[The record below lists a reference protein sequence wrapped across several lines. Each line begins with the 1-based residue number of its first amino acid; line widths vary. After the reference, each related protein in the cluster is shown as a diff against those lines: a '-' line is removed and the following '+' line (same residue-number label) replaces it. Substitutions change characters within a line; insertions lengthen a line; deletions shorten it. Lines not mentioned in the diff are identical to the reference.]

1 MTFDEF
7 ITLAKGLKCAY
18 TSPNF
23 LPDEYSVKTW
33 YKFLEDL
40 PCDLATMA
48 VQKYIATNKYP
59 PTIADIRENVAEM
72 MTGSSDWSESWE
84 QVTRYISLY
93 GMPNESKAY
102 DAMDDHTR
110 EAVKRLGW
118 RNLCMSQNPTA
129 DRANYRMV
137 YEAVIKEKKDQLSV
151 PENLRLKMANI
162 KMIGDS
168 K

>member
-7 ITLAKGLKCAY
+7 IVLAKGLKCAY

-48 VQKYIATNKYP
+48 VQKYISTNKFP
-59 PTIADIRENVAEM
+59 PTIADIRETVSDM
-72 MTGSSDWSESWE
+72 MAGSTDWSESWSN
-84 QVTRYISLY
+84 VTRLISKY
-93 GMPNESKAY
+93 GLPNEARAY
-102 DAMDDHTR
+102 DEMDQHTK

-118 RNLCMSQNPTA
+118 KNLCMSQNQSV

-137 YEAVIKEKKDQLSV
+137 YESVVKEFKDHLAL
-151 PENLRLKMANI
+151 PENLKLKLSNI
-162 KMIGDS
+162 KLLGD
-168 K
+168 